1 MRKTSV
7 YLSEAESR
15 RLAELA
21 EREGHSQA
29 EILRAAI
36 TAYEPEPDP
45 QPDRDFLL
53 FDSGSGDGTSVA
65 DLPEEGLL
73 AGFGED

>member
-21 EREGHSQA
+21 QREGCSQS
-29 EILRAAI
+29 EILRDAI
-36 TAYEPEPDP
+36 TAYEPVVG
-45 QPDRDFLL
+45 QGADREFLL

-65 DLPEEGLL
+65 EIPEDDLL
-73 AGFGED
+73 AGFGND